1 LFPRFSKFRKFYS
14 DKLFFC
20 MDGFPL
26 LKDGYQSSCQYY
38 SIQKPEIESGSTF
51 YFQTASGLTYQV
63 TFGKKKNNYLN
74 NIVNFSVL
82 SDEYEDEYSETNRGE
97 LYHIIC
103 TMIEVVRIY
112 HEFHPYSTSYEF
124 AGEFKDMRDEE
135 EVSIRTRLYYR
146 VASRV
151 INPAFWSLSLDGNKV
166 VITRRGS

>member
-1 LFPRFSKFRKFYS
+1 MNGY
-14 DKLFFC
+14 
-20 MDGFPL
+20 PL
-26 LKDGYQSSCQYY
+26 LKDDYESPCAYY
-38 SIQKPEIESGSTF
+38 SIKKPEIESGSTF
-51 YFQTASGLTYQV
+51 YFQTASGLSYQV

-112 HEFHPYSTSYEF
+112 HEFHPYSTAYEF
-124 AGEFKDMRDEE
+124 AGEFKDMRDEA

-151 INPAFWSLSLDGNKV
+151 INLTHWNLSLDGNKV
-166 VITRRGS
+166 VITRKNS

>member
-1 LFPRFSKFRKFYS
+1 
-14 DKLFFC
+14 

-26 LKDGYQSSCQYY
+26 LKDDYKSPCTYY
-38 SIQKPEIESGSTF
+38 AIEKPEIESGSTY
-51 YFQTASGLTYQV
+51 YFQTLSGLRYQV

-97 LYHIIC
+97 LYQIIC

-112 HEFHPYSTSYEF
+112 HENHPYSTAYEF

-146 VASRV
+146 VATRV
-151 INPAFWSLSLDGNKV
+151 LNLLYWDLNLDGNKV
-166 VITRRGS
+166 QITRKHV